1 MLPACVRRFDVMGIV
16 GKFLTT
22 KHALKRIGG
31 TTKGLIGWLPKLW
44 HAKIWALPIL
54 KPSLGLVPK
63 DAHISHLFY
72 QNGGKVFCFDFGL
85 PKMWHANFFW
95 QQINQALNVTDL
107 HSYILLSA
115 CSSSSHP
122 NIFYTPRPYAT
133 WRGGKLIC
141 RIKHLSQLT
150 LMPIHSIITIVKS

>member
-1 MLPACVRRFDVMGIV
+1 MKQLYCVTNYFFQLHLMLHACVRRFDVMGIV

-31 TTKGLIGWLPKLW
+31 TAKGLIGWLPKLW

-72 QNGGKVFCFDFGL
+72 QNGGKVFCLDFGL
-85 PKMWHANFFW
+85 PKLWHANFLAT
-95 QQINQALNVTDL
+95 NQ
-107 HSYILLSA
+107 SG
-115 CSSSSHP
+115 P
-122 NIFYTPRPYAT
+122 
-133 WRGGKLIC
+133 
-141 RIKHLSQLT
+141 
-150 LMPIHSIITIVKS
+150 